1 MTKFKLKEGIQEN
14 KLLTSFSI
22 FFVFIFIFL
31 GIWQIERAAHKE
43 GLLKAFNSEQESPP
57 SILTDKAPEWSRV
70 FVDGIFDS
78 SKQILIDNQIHNGK
92 VGYKIFTPFRFNNN
106 QIVLVDRGWIAQGQS
121 RSDLPQL
128 DILEKES
135 RIIATVTSPEQGVLA
150 GSELL
155 TNEWP
160 RVSQTKSV
168 EVIASAFKEPIL
180 DIVLVLDPGSSQI
193 TEFIQIR
200 PFAITPVKHYGYAMQ
215 WFTMSIVL
223 FGMFLYALIKR
234 DK

>member
-1 MTKFKLKEGIQEN
+1 MTKFKLTDQIQEN

-22 FFVFIFIFL
+22 FFVIVFVFL
-31 GIWQIERAAHKE
+31 GVWQIERAAHKE
-43 GLLKAFNSEQESPP
+43 GLLQAFNAEQESPP
-57 SILTDKAPEWSRV
+57 TRLTSQSPDWSRV

-78 SKQILIDNQIHNGK
+78 SRQILIDNQIHKGK
-92 VGYKIFTPFRFNNN
+92 VGYKIFTPFRFDDNK
-106 QIVLVDRGWIAQGQS
+106 IVLVDRGWIAQGQS

-128 DILEKES
+128 NILEKKS

-160 RVSQTKSV
+160 RVSQTKAV

-193 TEFIQIR
+193 TEFIQIK

-223 FGMFLYALIKR
+223 LGMFLYALKR
-234 DK
+234 EK

>member
-1 MTKFKLKEGIQEN
+1 MTKFKLKDSLQEN

-22 FFVFIFIFL
+22 FFVFVFVFL
-31 GIWQIERAAHKE
+31 GIWQIERAANKE
-43 GLLKAFNSEQESPP
+43 GLLQDFNSEQESPP
-57 SILTDKAPEWSRV
+57 TRLTSQSPNWSRV
-70 FVDGIFDS
+70 FVDGVFDS
-78 SKQILIDNQIHNGK
+78 SRQILIDNQIHNGK
-92 VGYKIFTPFRFNNN
+92 VGYKIFTPFRFDDNK
-106 QIVLVDRGWIAQGQS
+106 IVLVDRGWIGQGQS

-128 DILEKES
+128 NILEKKS

-160 RVSQTKSV
+160 RVSQTKAV
-168 EVIASAFKEPIL
+168 EVIASAFNEPIL

-193 TEFIQIR
+193 TEFIQIN

-223 FGMFLYALIKR
+223 LGMFLYALKR
-234 DK
+234 EK

>member
-1 MTKFKLKEGIQEN
+1 MTKFKLKDQIQEN
-14 KLLTSFSI
+14 KLLASFSI
-22 FFVFIFIFL
+22 FFVIVFVFL
-31 GIWQIERAAHKE
+31 GLWQIERAAHKE
-43 GLLKAFNSEQESPP
+43 GLLQAFNSEQESPP
-57 SILTDKAPEWSRV
+57 IRLTSQSPDWSRV

-78 SKQILIDNQIHNGK
+78 TRQILIDNQIHKGK
-92 VGYKIFTPFRFNNN
+92 VGYKIFTPFRFDDNK
-106 QIVLVDRGWIAQGQS
+106 IVLVDRGWIAQGQS

-128 DILEKES
+128 NILEKKS

-160 RVSQTKSV
+160 RVSQTKAV

-193 TEFIQIR
+193 TEFIQIK

-223 FGMFLYALIKR
+223 LGMFLYALKR
-234 DK
+234 EK

>member
-1 MTKFKLKEGIQEN
+1 MTKFKLTDQIQEN
-14 KLLTSFSI
+14 KLLASFSI
-22 FFVFIFIFL
+22 FFVIVFVFL
-31 GIWQIERAAHKE
+31 GVWQIERAAHKE
-43 GLLKAFNSEQESPP
+43 GLLQAFNSEQESPP
-57 SILTDKAPEWSRV
+57 IRLTSQSPDWSRV

-78 SKQILIDNQIHNGK
+78 SRQILIDNQIHKGK
-92 VGYKIFTPFRFNNN
+92 VGYKIFTPFRFDDNK
-106 QIVLVDRGWIAQGQS
+106 IVLVDRGWVAQGQS

-128 DILEKES
+128 NILEKKS

-160 RVSQTKSV
+160 RVSQTKAV
-168 EVIASAFKEPIL
+168 EVIASAFEEPIL

-223 FGMFLYALIKR
+223 LGMFLYALKR
-234 DK
+234 EK

>member
-1 MTKFKLKEGIQEN
+1 MTKFKLTDQIQEN
-14 KLLTSFSI
+14 KLLASFSI
-22 FFVFIFIFL
+22 FFVIVFVFL
-31 GIWQIERAAHKE
+31 GVWQIERAAHKE
-43 GLLKAFNSEQESPP
+43 GLLQAFNSEQESPP
-57 SILTDKAPEWSRV
+57 IRLTSQSPDWSRV

-78 SKQILIDNQIHNGK
+78 SRQILIDNQIHKGK
-92 VGYKIFTPFRFNNN
+92 VGYKIFTPFRFDDNK
-106 QIVLVDRGWIAQGQS
+106 IVLVDRGWIAQGQS

-128 DILEKES
+128 NILEKKS
-135 RIIATVTSPEQGVLA
+135 RIIATVTNPEQGVLA

-160 RVSQTKSV
+160 RVSQTKAV

-193 TEFIQIR
+193 TEFIQIK

-223 FGMFLYALIKR
+223 LGMFLYALKR
-234 DK
+234 EK

>member
-1 MTKFKLKEGIQEN
+1 MTKFKLKDQIQEN
-14 KLLTSFSI
+14 KLLASFSI
-22 FFVFIFIFL
+22 FFVIVFVFL
-31 GIWQIERAAHKE
+31 GVWQIERAAHKE
-43 GLLKAFNSEQESPP
+43 GLLQAFNSEQESPP
-57 SILTDKAPEWSRV
+57 IRLTSQSPDWSRV

-78 SKQILIDNQIHNGK
+78 SRQILIDNQIHKGK
-92 VGYKIFTPFRFNNN
+92 VGYKIFTPFRFDDNK
-106 QIVLVDRGWIAQGQS
+106 IVLVDRGWIAQGQS

-128 DILEKES
+128 NILEKKS

-160 RVSQTKSV
+160 RVSQTKAV

-193 TEFIQIR
+193 TEFIQIK
-200 PFAITPVKHYGYAMQ
+200 PFAITPIKHYGYAMQ

-223 FGMFLYALIKR
+223 LGMFLYALKR
-234 DK
+234 EK

>member
-1 MTKFKLKEGIQEN
+1 MTKFKLKDSLQEN

-22 FFVFIFIFL
+22 FFVFVFVFL
-31 GIWQIERAAHKE
+31 GIWQIERAANKE
-43 GLLKAFNSEQESPP
+43 GLLQDFNTEQESPP
-57 SILTDKAPEWSRV
+57 TRLTSQSPNWSRV
-70 FVDGIFDS
+70 FVDGVFDS
-78 SKQILIDNQIHNGK
+78 SRQILIDNQIHNGK
-92 VGYKIFTPFRFNNN
+92 VGYKIFTPFRFDDNK
-106 QIVLVDRGWIAQGQS
+106 IVLVDRGWIGQGQS

-128 DILEKES
+128 NILEKKS

-160 RVSQTKSV
+160 RVSQSKAV
-168 EVIASAFKEPIL
+168 EVIALAFNEPIL

-193 TEFIQIR
+193 TEFIQIK

-223 FGMFLYALIKR
+223 LGMFLYALKR
-234 DK
+234 EK

>member
-1 MTKFKLKEGIQEN
+1 MTKFKLKDSLQEN

-22 FFVFIFIFL
+22 FFVFVFVFL
-31 GIWQIERAAHKE
+31 GIWQIERAANKE
-43 GLLKAFNSEQESPP
+43 GLLQDFNSEQESPP
-57 SILTDKAPEWSRV
+57 TRLTSQSPNWSRV
-70 FVDGIFDS
+70 FVDGVFDS
-78 SKQILIDNQIHNGK
+78 SRQILIDNQIHNGK
-92 VGYKIFTPFRFNNN
+92 VGYKIFTPFRFDDNK
-106 QIVLVDRGWIAQGQS
+106 IVLVDRGWIGQGQS

-128 DILEKES
+128 NILEKKS
-135 RIIATVTSPEQGVLA
+135 RIIATVTSPQQGVLA

-160 RVSQTKSV
+160 RVSQSKAV
-168 EVIASAFKEPIL
+168 EVIASAFNEPIL

-193 TEFIQIR
+193 TEFIQIK

-223 FGMFLYALIKR
+223 LGMFLFALKR
-234 DK
+234 EK

>member
-1 MTKFKLKEGIQEN
+1 MTKFKLKDQIQEN

-22 FFVFIFIFL
+22 FFVIVFVFL
-31 GIWQIERAAHKE
+31 GVWQIERAAHKE
-43 GLLKAFNSEQESPP
+43 GLLQAFNAEQESPP
-57 SILTDKAPEWSRV
+57 IRLTSQSPDWSRV

-78 SKQILIDNQIHNGK
+78 SRQILIDNQIHKGR
-92 VGYKIFTPFRFNNN
+92 VGYKIFTPFRFDDNK
-106 QIVLVDRGWIAQGQS
+106 IVLVDRGWIAQGQS

-128 DILEKES
+128 NILEKKS

-160 RVSQTKSV
+160 RVSQTKAV

-193 TEFIQIR
+193 TEFIQIK

-223 FGMFLYALIKR
+223 LGMFLYALKR
-234 DK
+234 EK

>member
-1 MTKFKLKEGIQEN
+1 MTKFKLKDQIQEN
-14 KLLTSFSI
+14 KLLASFSI
-22 FFVFIFIFL
+22 FFVIVFVFL
-31 GIWQIERAAHKE
+31 GVWQIERAAHKE
-43 GLLKAFNSEQESPP
+43 GLLQAFNSEQESPP
-57 SILTDKAPEWSRV
+57 IRLTSQSPDWSRV

-78 SKQILIDNQIHNGK
+78 SRQILIDNQIHKGK
-92 VGYKIFTPFRFNNN
+92 VGYKIFTPFSFDDNK
-106 QIVLVDRGWIAQGQS
+106 IVLVDRGWIAQGQS

-128 DILEKES
+128 NILEKKS

-160 RVSQTKSV
+160 RVSQTKAV

-193 TEFIQIR
+193 TEFIQIK

-223 FGMFLYALIKR
+223 LGMFLYALKR
-234 DK
+234 EK

>member
-1 MTKFKLKEGIQEN
+1 MTKFKLKDQIQEN

-22 FFVFIFIFL
+22 FFVIVFVFL
-31 GIWQIERAAHKE
+31 GVWQIERAAHKE
-43 GLLKAFNSEQESPP
+43 GLLQAFNAEQESPP
-57 SILTDKAPEWSRV
+57 IRLTSQSPDWSRV

-78 SKQILIDNQIHNGK
+78 SRQILIDNQIHKGK
-92 VGYKIFTPFRFNNN
+92 VGYKIFTPFRFDDNK
-106 QIVLVDRGWIAQGQS
+106 IVLVDRGWIAQGQS

-128 DILEKES
+128 KILEKKS

-160 RVSQTKSV
+160 RVSQTKAV

-193 TEFIQIR
+193 TEFIQIK

-223 FGMFLYALIKR
+223 LGMFLYALKR
-234 DK
+234 EK

>member
-1 MTKFKLKEGIQEN
+1 MTKFKLKDQIQEN

-22 FFVFIFIFL
+22 FFVIVFVFL
-31 GIWQIERAAHKE
+31 GVWQIERAAHKE
-43 GLLKAFNSEQESPP
+43 GLLQAFNAEQESPP
-57 SILTDKAPEWSRV
+57 IRLTSQSPDWSRV

-78 SKQILIDNQIHNGK
+78 SRQILIDNQIHKGK
-92 VGYKIFTPFRFNNN
+92 VGYKIFTPFSFDDNK
-106 QIVLVDRGWIAQGQS
+106 IVLVDRGWIAQGQS

-128 DILEKES
+128 NILEKKS

-160 RVSQTKSV
+160 RVSQTKAV

-193 TEFIQIR
+193 TEFIQIK

-223 FGMFLYALIKR
+223 LGMFLYALKR
-234 DK
+234 EK

>member
-1 MTKFKLKEGIQEN
+1 MTKIKLKESLQEN

-22 FFVFIFIFL
+22 FFVFVFVFL
-31 GIWQIERAAHKE
+31 GIWQIERAANKE
-43 GLLKAFNSEQESPP
+43 GLLQDFNSEQESPP
-57 SILTDKAPEWSRV
+57 TRLTSQSPNWSRV
-70 FVDGIFDS
+70 FVDGVFDS
-78 SKQILIDNQIHNGK
+78 SRQILIDNQIHNGK
-92 VGYKIFTPFRFNNN
+92 VGYKIFTPFRFDDNK
-106 QIVLVDRGWIAQGQS
+106 IVLVDRGWIGQGQS

-128 DILEKES
+128 NILEKKS

-160 RVSQTKSV
+160 RVSQSKAV
-168 EVIASAFKEPIL
+168 EVIASAFNEPIL

-193 TEFIQIR
+193 TEFIQIK

-223 FGMFLYALIKR
+223 LGMFLYALKR
-234 DK
+234 EK

>member
-1 MTKFKLKEGIQEN
+1 MTKFKLTDQIQEN
-14 KLLTSFSI
+14 KLLASFSM
-22 FFVFIFIFL
+22 FFVIVFVFL
-31 GIWQIERAAHKE
+31 GVWQIERAAHKE
-43 GLLKAFNSEQESPP
+43 GLLQAFNAEQESPP
-57 SILTDKAPEWSRV
+57 IRLTSQSPDWSRV

-78 SKQILIDNQIHNGK
+78 SRQILIDNQIHKGK
-92 VGYKIFTPFRFNNN
+92 VGYKIFTPFRFDDNK
-106 QIVLVDRGWIAQGQS
+106 IVLVDRGWIAQGQS

-128 DILEKES
+128 NILEKKS

-160 RVSQTKSV
+160 RVSQTKAV

-223 FGMFLYALIKR
+223 LGMFLYALKR
-234 DK
+234 EK

>member
-1 MTKFKLKEGIQEN
+1 MTKFKLKDQIQEN

-22 FFVFIFIFL
+22 FFVIVFVFL
-31 GIWQIERAAHKE
+31 GVWQIERAAHKE
-43 GLLKAFNSEQESPP
+43 GLLQAFNAEQESPP
-57 SILTDKAPEWSRV
+57 IRLTSQSPDWSRV

-78 SKQILIDNQIHNGK
+78 SRQILIDNQIHKGK
-92 VGYKIFTPFRFNNN
+92 VGYKIFTPFRFDDNK
-106 QIVLVDRGWIAQGQS
+106 IVLVDRGWIAQGQS

-128 DILEKES
+128 NILEKKS

-160 RVSQTKSV
+160 RVSQTKAI

-223 FGMFLYALIKR
+223 LGMFLYALKR
-234 DK
+234 EK

>member
-1 MTKFKLKEGIQEN
+1 MTKFKLKDQIQEN
-14 KLLTSFSI
+14 KLLAFFSI
-22 FFVFIFIFL
+22 FFVIVFVFL
-31 GIWQIERAAHKE
+31 GVWQIERAAHKE
-43 GLLKAFNSEQESPP
+43 GLLQAFNSEQESPP
-57 SILTDKAPEWSRV
+57 IRLTSQSPDWSRV

-78 SKQILIDNQIHNGK
+78 SRQILIDNQIHKGK
-92 VGYKIFTPFRFNNN
+92 VGYKIFTPFRFDDNK
-106 QIVLVDRGWIAQGQS
+106 IVLVDRGWIGQGQS

-128 DILEKES
+128 NILEKKS

-160 RVSQTKSV
+160 RVSQTKAV
-168 EVIASAFKEPIL
+168 EVIASAFNEPIL

-193 TEFIQIR
+193 TEFIQIK

-223 FGMFLYALIKR
+223 LGMFLYALKR
-234 DK
+234 EK

>member
-1 MTKFKLKEGIQEN
+1 MTKFKLKDQIQEN
-14 KLLTSFSI
+14 KLLASFSI
-22 FFVFIFIFL
+22 FFVIVFVFL
-31 GIWQIERAAHKE
+31 GVWQIERAAHKE
-43 GLLKAFNSEQESPP
+43 GLLQAFNSEQESPP
-57 SILTDKAPEWSRV
+57 IRLTSQSPDWSRV

-78 SKQILIDNQIHNGK
+78 SRQILIDNQIHKGK
-92 VGYKIFTPFRFNNN
+92 VGYKIFTPFRFDDKK
-106 QIVLVDRGWIAQGQS
+106 IVLVDRGWVAQGQS

-128 DILEKES
+128 NILEKKS

-160 RVSQTKSV
+160 RVSQTKAV

-180 DIVLVLDPGSSQI
+180 GIVLVLDPGSSQI

-223 FGMFLYALIKR
+223 LGMFLYALKR
-234 DK
+234 EK

>member
-1 MTKFKLKEGIQEN
+1 MTKFKLKDQIQEN
-14 KLLTSFSI
+14 KLLASFSI
-22 FFVFIFIFL
+22 FFVIVFVFL
-31 GIWQIERAAHKE
+31 GVWQIERAAHKE
-43 GLLKAFNSEQESPP
+43 GLLQAFNSEQESPP
-57 SILTDKAPEWSRV
+57 IRLTSQSPDWSRV

-78 SKQILIDNQIHNGK
+78 SRQILIDNQIHKGK
-92 VGYKIFTPFRFNNN
+92 VGYKIFTPFRFDDNK
-106 QIVLVDRGWIAQGQS
+106 IVLVDRGWIAQGQS

-128 DILEKES
+128 NILEKKS

-160 RVSQTKSV
+160 RVSQTKAV
-168 EVIASAFKEPIL
+168 EVIAAAFKEPIL

-193 TEFIQIR
+193 TEFIQIK

-223 FGMFLYALIKR
+223 LGMFLYALKR
-234 DK
+234 EK

>member
-1 MTKFKLKEGIQEN
+1 MTKIKLKESLQEN
-14 KLLTSFSI
+14 KLLTFFSI
-22 FFVFIFIFL
+22 FFVFVFVFL
-31 GIWQIERAAHKE
+31 GIWQIERAANKE
-43 GLLKAFNSEQESPP
+43 ALLQDFNSEQESPP
-57 SILTDKAPEWSRV
+57 TRLTSQSPNWSRV
-70 FVDGIFDS
+70 FVDGVFDS
-78 SKQILIDNQIHNGK
+78 SRQILIDNQIHNGK
-92 VGYKIFTPFRFNNN
+92 VGYKIFTPFRFDDNK
-106 QIVLVDRGWIAQGQS
+106 IVLDRGWIGQGQS

-128 DILEKES
+128 NILEKKS

-160 RVSQTKSV
+160 RVSQTKAV

-193 TEFIQIR
+193 TEFIQIK

-223 FGMFLYALIKR
+223 LGMFLYALKR
-234 DK
+234 EK

>member
-1 MTKFKLKEGIQEN
+1 MTKFKLKDSLQEN

-22 FFVFIFIFL
+22 FFVFVFVFL
-31 GIWQIERAAHKE
+31 GIWQIERAANKE
-43 GLLKAFNSEQESPP
+43 GLLQDFNSEQESPP
-57 SILTDKAPEWSRV
+57 TRLTSQSPNWSRV
-70 FVDGIFDS
+70 FVDGVFDS
-78 SKQILIDNQIHNGK
+78 SRQILIDNQIHNGK
-92 VGYKIFTPFRFNNN
+92 VGYKIFTPFRFDDNK
-106 QIVLVDRGWIAQGQS
+106 IVLVDRGWIGQGQS

-128 DILEKES
+128 NILEKKS

-160 RVSQTKSV
+160 RVSQSKAV
-168 EVIASAFKEPIL
+168 EVIASAFNEPIL

-193 TEFIQIR
+193 TEFIQIK

-223 FGMFLYALIKR
+223 FGMFLYALKR
-234 DK
+234 EK

>member
-1 MTKFKLKEGIQEN
+1 MTKFKLTDQIQEN

-22 FFVFIFIFL
+22 FFVIVFVFL
-31 GIWQIERAAHKE
+31 GVWQIERAAHKE
-43 GLLKAFNSEQESPP
+43 GLLQAFNAEQESPP
-57 SILTDKAPEWSRV
+57 TRLTSQSPDWSRV

-78 SKQILIDNQIHNGK
+78 SRQILIDNQIHKGR
-92 VGYKIFTPFRFNNN
+92 VGYKIFTPFRFDDNK
-106 QIVLVDRGWIAQGQS
+106 IVLVDRGWIAQGQS

-128 DILEKES
+128 NILEKKS

-160 RVSQTKSV
+160 RVSQTKAV

-193 TEFIQIR
+193 TEFIQIK

-223 FGMFLYALIKR
+223 LGMFLYALKR
-234 DK
+234 EK

>member
-1 MTKFKLKEGIQEN
+1 MTKFKLTDQIQEN

-22 FFVFIFIFL
+22 FFVIVFVFL
-31 GIWQIERAAHKE
+31 GVWQIERAAHKE
-43 GLLKAFNSEQESPP
+43 GLLQAFNAEQESPP
-57 SILTDKAPEWSRV
+57 IRLTSQSPDWSRV

-78 SKQILIDNQIHNGK
+78 SRQILIDNQIHKGK
-92 VGYKIFTPFRFNNN
+92 VGYKIFTPFRFDDNK
-106 QIVLVDRGWIAQGQS
+106 IVLVDRGWIAQGQS

-128 DILEKES
+128 NILEKKS
-135 RIIATVTSPEQGVLA
+135 RIIATVTSPQQGVLA

-160 RVSQTKSV
+160 RVSQTKAI

-193 TEFIQIR
+193 TEFIQIK

-223 FGMFLYALIKR
+223 LGMFLYALKR
-234 DK
+234 EK

>member
-1 MTKFKLKEGIQEN
+1 MTKFKLKDQIQEN
-14 KLLTSFSI
+14 KLLASFSI
-22 FFVFIFIFL
+22 FFVIVFVFL
-31 GIWQIERAAHKE
+31 GVWQIERAAHKE
-43 GLLKAFNSEQESPP
+43 GLLQAFNSEQESPP
-57 SILTDKAPEWSRV
+57 IRLTSQSPDWSRV

-78 SKQILIDNQIHNGK
+78 TRQILIDNQIHKGK
-92 VGYKIFTPFRFNNN
+92 VGYKIYTPFRFDDNK
-106 QIVLVDRGWIAQGQS
+106 IVLVDRGWIAQGQS

-128 DILEKES
+128 NILEKKS

-160 RVSQTKSV
+160 RVSQTKAV

-193 TEFIQIR
+193 TEFIQIK

-223 FGMFLYALIKR
+223 LGMFLYALKR
-234 DK
+234 EK

>member
-1 MTKFKLKEGIQEN
+1 MTKFKLKDSLQEN

-22 FFVFIFIFL
+22 FFVLVFVFL
-31 GIWQIERAAHKE
+31 GIWQIERAANKE
-43 GLLKAFNSEQESPP
+43 GLLQDFNSEQESPP
-57 SILTDKAPEWSRV
+57 TRLTSQSPNWSRV
-70 FVDGIFDS
+70 FVDGVFDS
-78 SKQILIDNQIHNGK
+78 SRQILIDNQIHNGK
-92 VGYKIFTPFRFNNN
+92 VGYKIFTPFRFDENK
-106 QIVLVDRGWIAQGQS
+106 IVLVDRGWIGQGQS

-128 DILEKES
+128 NILEKKS

-160 RVSQTKSV
+160 RVSQSKAV
-168 EVIASAFKEPIL
+168 EVIASAFNEPIL

-193 TEFIQIR
+193 TEFIQIK

-223 FGMFLYALIKR
+223 LGMFLFALKR
-234 DK
+234 EK

>member
-1 MTKFKLKEGIQEN
+1 MTKFKLKDQIQEN

-22 FFVFIFIFL
+22 FFVIVFVFL
-31 GIWQIERAAHKE
+31 GIWQIERAANKE
-43 GLLKAFNSEQESPP
+43 GLLQAFNSEQESPP
-57 SILTDKAPEWSRV
+57 IRLTSQSPDWSRV

-78 SKQILIDNQIHNGK
+78 SRQILIDNQIHKGK
-92 VGYKIFTPFRFNNN
+92 VGYKIFTPFRFDDNK
-106 QIVLVDRGWIAQGQS
+106 IVLVDRGWIAQGQS

-128 DILEKES
+128 NILEKKS

-160 RVSQTKSV
+160 RVSQTKAV

-223 FGMFLYALIKR
+223 LGMFLYALKR
-234 DK
+234 EK

>member
-1 MTKFKLKEGIQEN
+1 MTKFKLKDSLQEN

-22 FFVFIFIFL
+22 FFVFVFVFL

-43 GLLKAFNSEQESPP
+43 GLLQAFNSEQESPP
-57 SILTDKAPEWSRV
+57 IRLTSQSPDWSRV

-78 SKQILIDNQIHNGK
+78 SRQILIDNQIHKGK
-92 VGYKIFTPFRFNNN
+92 VGYKIFTPFRFDDNK
-106 QIVLVDRGWIAQGQS
+106 IVLVDRGWIAQGQS

-128 DILEKES
+128 NILEKKS
-135 RIIATVTSPEQGVLA
+135 RIIATVTSPEQGVIA

-160 RVSQTKSV
+160 IVSQTKAV

-193 TEFIQIR
+193 TEFIQIK

-223 FGMFLYALIKR
+223 LGMFLYALKR
-234 DK
+234 EK

>member
-1 MTKFKLKEGIQEN
+1 MTKFKLKDQIQEN

-22 FFVFIFIFL
+22 FFVIVFVFL
-31 GIWQIERAAHKE
+31 GVWQIERAAHKE
-43 GLLKAFNSEQESPP
+43 GLLQAFNAEQESPP
-57 SILTDKAPEWSRV
+57 IRLTSQSSDWSRV

-78 SKQILIDNQIHNGK
+78 SRQILIDNQIHKGK
-92 VGYKIFTPFRFNNN
+92 VGYKIFTPFRFDDNK
-106 QIVLVDRGWIAQGQS
+106 IVLVDRGWIAQGQS

-128 DILEKES
+128 NILEKKS

-160 RVSQTKSV
+160 RVSQTKAV

-193 TEFIQIR
+193 TEFIQIK

-223 FGMFLYALIKR
+223 LGMFLYALKR
-234 DK
+234 EK

>member
-1 MTKFKLKEGIQEN
+1 MTKFKLKDQIQEN
-14 KLLTSFSI
+14 KLLAFFSI
-22 FFVFIFIFL
+22 FFVIVFVFL
-31 GIWQIERAAHKE
+31 GVWQIERAAHKE
-43 GLLKAFNSEQESPP
+43 GLLQAFNAEQESPP
-57 SILTDKAPEWSRV
+57 IRLTSQSPDWSRV

-78 SKQILIDNQIHNGK
+78 SRQILIDNQIHKGK
-92 VGYKIFTPFRFNNN
+92 VGYKIFTPFRFDDNK
-106 QIVLVDRGWIAQGQS
+106 IVLVDRGWIAQGQS

-128 DILEKES
+128 NILEKKS

-160 RVSQTKSV
+160 RVSQTKAV

-223 FGMFLYALIKR
+223 LGMFLYALKR
-234 DK
+234 EK

>member
-1 MTKFKLKEGIQEN
+1 MTKFKLTDQIQEN
-14 KLLTSFSI
+14 KLLASFSI
-22 FFVFIFIFL
+22 FFVIVFVFL
-31 GIWQIERAAHKE
+31 GVWQIERAAHKE
-43 GLLKAFNSEQESPP
+43 GLLQAFNSEQESPP
-57 SILTDKAPEWSRV
+57 IRLTSQSPDWSRV

-78 SKQILIDNQIHNGK
+78 SRQILIDNQIHKGK
-92 VGYKIFTPFRFNNN
+92 VGYKIFTPFRFDDNK
-106 QIVLVDRGWIAQGQS
+106 IVLVDRGWVAQGQS

-128 DILEKES
+128 NILEKKS

-160 RVSQTKSV
+160 RVSQTKAV

-193 TEFIQIR
+193 TEFIQIK

-223 FGMFLYALIKR
+223 LGMFLYALKR
-234 DK
+234 EK

>member
-1 MTKFKLKEGIQEN
+1 MTKFKLTDQIQEN
-14 KLLTSFSI
+14 KLLASFSI
-22 FFVFIFIFL
+22 FFVIVFVFL
-31 GIWQIERAAHKE
+31 GVWQIERAAHKE
-43 GLLKAFNSEQESPP
+43 GLLQAFNSEQESPP
-57 SILTDKAPEWSRV
+57 IRLTSQSPDWSRV

-78 SKQILIDNQIHNGK
+78 SRQILIDNQIHKGK
-92 VGYKIFTPFRFNNN
+92 VGYKIFTPFRFDDNK
-106 QIVLVDRGWIAQGQS
+106 IVLVDRGWIAQGQS

-128 DILEKES
+128 NILEKKS
-135 RIIATVTSPEQGVLA
+135 RIIATVTSPEQGVLV

-160 RVSQTKSV
+160 RVSQTKAV

-223 FGMFLYALIKR
+223 LGMFLYALKR
-234 DK
+234 EK

>member
-1 MTKFKLKEGIQEN
+1 MTKFKLKDQIQEN
-14 KLLTSFSI
+14 KLLASFSI
-22 FFVFIFIFL
+22 FFVLVFVFL
-31 GIWQIERAAHKE
+31 GVWQIERAAHKE
-43 GLLKAFNSEQESPP
+43 GLLQAFNSEQESPP
-57 SILTDKAPEWSRV
+57 SRLTNQSPDWSRV

-78 SKQILIDNQIHNGK
+78 SRQILIDNQIHNGK
-92 VGYKIFTPFRFNNN
+92 VGYKIFTPFRFDDNK
-106 QIVLVDRGWIAQGQS
+106 IVLVDRGWIAQGQS

-128 DILEKES
+128 NILEKKS

-160 RVSQTKSV
+160 RVSQTKAV

-193 TEFIQIR
+193 TEFIQIK

-223 FGMFLYALIKR
+223 LGMFLYALKR
-234 DK
+234 EK

>member
-1 MTKFKLKEGIQEN
+1 MTKFKLKDQIQEN

-22 FFVFIFIFL
+22 FFVIVFVFL
-31 GIWQIERAAHKE
+31 SVWQIERAAHKE
-43 GLLKAFNSEQESPP
+43 GLLQAFNSEQESPP
-57 SILTDKAPEWSRV
+57 TRLTSQSSDWSRV

-78 SKQILIDNQIHNGK
+78 SRQILIDNQIHKGK
-92 VGYKIFTPFRFNNN
+92 VGYKIFTPFRFDDNK
-106 QIVLVDRGWIAQGQS
+106 IVLVDRGWIAQGQS

-128 DILEKES
+128 NILEKKS

-160 RVSQTKSV
+160 RVSQTKAV

-193 TEFIQIR
+193 TEFIQIK

-223 FGMFLYALIKR
+223 LGMFLYALKR
-234 DK
+234 EK

>member
-1 MTKFKLKEGIQEN
+1 MTKFKLKDSLQEN

-22 FFVFIFIFL
+22 FFVFVFVFL
-31 GIWQIERAAHKE
+31 GIWQIERAANKE
-43 GLLKAFNSEQESPP
+43 GLLQDFNSEQESPP
-57 SILTDKAPEWSRV
+57 TRLTSQSPNWSRV
-70 FVDGIFDS
+70 FVDGVFDS
-78 SKQILIDNQIHNGK
+78 SRQILIDNQVHNGK
-92 VGYKIFTPFRFNNN
+92 VGYKIFTPFRFDDNK
-106 QIVLVDRGWIAQGQS
+106 IVLVDRGWIGQGQS

-128 DILEKES
+128 NILEKKS

-160 RVSQTKSV
+160 RVSQSKAV
-168 EVIASAFKEPIL
+168 EVIASAFNEPIL

-193 TEFIQIR
+193 TEFIQIK

-223 FGMFLYALIKR
+223 LGMFLYALKR
-234 DK
+234 EK

>member
-1 MTKFKLKEGIQEN
+1 MTKFKLKDQIQEN
-14 KLLTSFSI
+14 KLLASFSI
-22 FFVFIFIFL
+22 FFVIVFVFL
-31 GIWQIERAAHKE
+31 GVWQIERAAHKE
-43 GLLKAFNSEQESPP
+43 GLLQAFNAEQESPP
-57 SILTDKAPEWSRV
+57 IRLTSQSPDWSRV

-78 SKQILIDNQIHNGK
+78 TRQILIDNQIHKGK
-92 VGYKIFTPFRFNNN
+92 VGYKIFTPFRFDDNK
-106 QIVLVDRGWIAQGQS
+106 IVLVDRGWIAQGQS

-128 DILEKES
+128 NILEKKS

-160 RVSQTKSV
+160 RVSQTKAV

-193 TEFIQIR
+193 TEFIQIK

-223 FGMFLYALIKR
+223 LGMFLYALKR
-234 DK
+234 EK

>member
-1 MTKFKLKEGIQEN
+1 MTKFKLTDQIQEN
-14 KLLTSFSI
+14 KLLASFSI
-22 FFVFIFIFL
+22 FFVIVFVFL
-31 GIWQIERAAHKE
+31 GVWQIERAAHKE
-43 GLLKAFNSEQESPP
+43 GLLQAFNSEQESPP
-57 SILTDKAPEWSRV
+57 IRLTSQSPDWSRV

-78 SKQILIDNQIHNGK
+78 SRQILIDNQIHKGR
-92 VGYKIFTPFRFNNN
+92 VGYKIFTPFRFDDNK
-106 QIVLVDRGWIAQGQS
+106 IVLVDRGWIAQGQS

-128 DILEKES
+128 NILEKKS

-160 RVSQTKSV
+160 RVSQTKAV

-193 TEFIQIR
+193 TEFIQIK

-223 FGMFLYALIKR
+223 LGMFLYALKR
-234 DK
+234 EK

>member
-1 MTKFKLKEGIQEN
+1 MTKFKLKDQIQEN

-22 FFVFIFIFL
+22 FFVIVFVFL
-31 GIWQIERAAHKE
+31 GVWQIERAAHKE
-43 GLLKAFNSEQESPP
+43 GLLQAFNAEQESPP
-57 SILTDKAPEWSRV
+57 IRLTSQSPDWSRV

-78 SKQILIDNQIHNGK
+78 SRQILIDNQIHKGK
-92 VGYKIFTPFRFNNN
+92 VGYKIFTPFRFDDNK
-106 QIVLVDRGWIAQGQS
+106 IVLVDRGWIAQGQS

-128 DILEKES
+128 NILEKKS
-135 RIIATVTSPEQGVLA
+135 RIIATVTSPEQGVIA

-160 RVSQTKSV
+160 RVSQTKAV

-193 TEFIQIR
+193 TEFIQIK

-223 FGMFLYALIKR
+223 LGMFLYALKR
-234 DK
+234 EK

>member
-1 MTKFKLKEGIQEN
+1 MTKFKLKDQIQEN

-22 FFVFIFIFL
+22 FFVIVFVFL
-31 GIWQIERAAHKE
+31 GVWQIERAAHKE
-43 GLLKAFNSEQESPP
+43 GLLQAFNSEQESPP
-57 SILTDKAPEWSRV
+57 IRLTSQSPDWSRV

-78 SKQILIDNQIHNGK
+78 SRQILIDNQIHKGK
-92 VGYKIFTPFRFNNN
+92 VGYKIFTPFRFADNK
-106 QIVLVDRGWIAQGQS
+106 IVLVDRGWIAQGQS

-128 DILEKES
+128 NILEKKS

-160 RVSQTKSV
+160 RVSQTKAV

-193 TEFIQIR
+193 TEFIQIK

-223 FGMFLYALIKR
+223 LGMFLYALKR
-234 DK
+234 EK

>member
-1 MTKFKLKEGIQEN
+1 MTKFKLKESLQEN

-22 FFVFIFIFL
+22 FFVFVFVFL
-31 GIWQIERAAHKE
+31 GIWQIERAANKE
-43 GLLKAFNSEQESPP
+43 ALLQDFNSEQESPP
-57 SILTDKAPEWSRV
+57 TRLTSQSPNWSRV
-70 FVDGIFDS
+70 FVDGVFDS
-78 SKQILIDNQIHNGK
+78 SRQILIDNQIHNGK
-92 VGYKIFTPFRFNNN
+92 VGYKIFTPFRFDDNK
-106 QIVLVDRGWIAQGQS
+106 IVLVDRGWIGQGQS

-128 DILEKES
+128 NILEKKS

-160 RVSQTKSV
+160 RVSQSKAV
-168 EVIASAFKEPIL
+168 EVIALAFNEPIL

-193 TEFIQIR
+193 TEFIQIK

-223 FGMFLYALIKR
+223 LGMFLYALKR
-234 DK
+234 EK

>member
-1 MTKFKLKEGIQEN
+1 MTKFKLKDSLQEN

-22 FFVFIFIFL
+22 FFVFVFVFL
-31 GIWQIERAAHKE
+31 GIWQIERAANKE
-43 GLLKAFNSEQESPP
+43 GLLQDFNSEQESPP
-57 SILTDKAPEWSRV
+57 TRLTSQSPNWSRV
-70 FVDGIFDS
+70 FVDGVFDS
-78 SKQILIDNQIHNGK
+78 SRQILIDNQIHNGK
-92 VGYKIFTPFRFNNN
+92 VGYKIFTPFKFDDNK
-106 QIVLVDRGWIAQGQS
+106 IVLVDRGWIEQGQS

-128 DILEKES
+128 NILEKKS
-135 RIIATVTSPEQGVLA
+135 RIIATVTSPQQGVLA

-160 RVSQTKSV
+160 RVSQSKAV
-168 EVIASAFKEPIL
+168 EVIASAFNEPIL

-193 TEFIQIR
+193 TEFIQIK

-223 FGMFLYALIKR
+223 LGMFLYALKR
-234 DK
+234 EK